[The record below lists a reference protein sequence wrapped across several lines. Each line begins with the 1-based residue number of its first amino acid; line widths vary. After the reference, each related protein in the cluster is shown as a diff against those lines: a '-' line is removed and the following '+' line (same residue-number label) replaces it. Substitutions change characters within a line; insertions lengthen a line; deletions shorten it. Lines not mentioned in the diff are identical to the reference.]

1 MMWLIQSGLHQKLE
15 IFTLC
20 NLFQYTHGWGTVT
33 DDSEP
38 HYYLTHTLLRFAV
51 MLLLYLL
58 CFHCSSF
65 IACSLSWPHVQPIV
79 DLYYFVVTVSPV
91 NTDLFVL

>member
-20 NLFQYTHGWGTVT
+20 NLFQYTHVYTVT

-58 CFHCSSF
+58 YFHVSTVLPSLPVPYPGHMSSP
-65 IACSLSWPHVQPIV
+65 L
-79 DLYYFVVTVSPV
+79 
-91 NTDLFVL
+91 